1 MKKAIFILGILV
13 ALLNTCTA
21 GKVIRYSFYVENHG
35 DYYFRNSCYGIDDKP
50 FHRLLITD
58 CGGYKNL
65 AKSITSFGL
74 IKSNEEVTNTY
85 KQAVSMYLNQ
95 KYSAC
100 EISNFD
106 DLGGNIFEAFYS
118 CEES

>member
-1 MKKAIFILGILV
+1 MKKALLIFGILV

-35 DYYFRNSCYGIDDKP
+35 DYYFRGSCYGIDDKP
-50 FHRLLITD
+50 FQRLLITD

-74 IKSNEEVTNTY
+74 IKSDEEVTEIY
-85 KQAVSMYLNQ
+85 KEAVSMYLNQ

-100 EISNFD
+100 GISSFN
-106 DLGGNIFEAFYS
+106 DLGGNIFEVFYF

>member
-1 MKKAIFILGILV
+1 M
-13 ALLNTCTA
+13 
-21 GKVIRYSFYVENHG
+21 R
-35 DYYFRNSCYGIDDKP
+35 YGIDDKP

-106 DLGGNIFEAFYS
+106 DLGEIFCFILVEKVNFHEIIPS
-118 CEES
+118 FTFTIEFFSKN